1 MNGGLTEA
9 DTEPEAERRMSTDL
23 GYPRDSVTLLDY
35 WRIIRRYRWL
45 IIACAI
51 AGLGAGAAFAFLT
64 TPVYKVDVVFV
75 AVEEESDGSPLTA
88 LASQLGSFA
97 TVAGL
102 EGAAGGR
109 TKDEAVA
116 ILRSRAFTERF
127 IQEQGLMPVL
137 FYEEWDES
145 AEDWLVANVDKIPSA
160 WDAYELFDTEVRT
173 ISEDPI
179 TGLLTLSIEWIDR
192 QRAADWANG
201 LVTRLNEHMR
211 ERSIR
216 DARKSLD
223 YLNNELGK
231 TSVVELEQAIYR
243 LIETQ
248 INKIMLANVR
258 DEYVFKIIDPAV
270 VPDADEF
277 VWPNLPLLLVSGV
290 LLGLFVSLA
299 IAFSANLIRDQGH

>member
-1 MNGGLTEA
+1 MGAGLT
-9 DTEPEAERRMSTDL
+9 DTEPEREIKRRRPTAAGSPT
-23 GYPRDSVTLLDY
+23 GSVTLVDY
-35 WRIIRRYRWL
+35 WRVIRHYRWL

-51 AGLGAGAAFAFLT
+51 IGLGAGAALALIT
-64 TPVYKVDVVFV
+64 TPIYKVDVVFV

-116 ILRSRAFTERF
+116 TLQSRAFTELF
-127 IQEQGLMPVL
+127 IQEEGLMPVL
-137 FYEEWDES
+137 FHEDWDES
-145 AEDWLVANVDKIPSA
+145 AGDWKVADIADIPSA
-160 WDAYELFDTEVRT
+160 WDAYELFDTEVRA
-173 ISEDPI
+173 ISEDLI
-179 TGLLTLSIEWIDR
+179 TGLLTLTIEWSDR
-192 QRAADWANG
+192 ELAADWANG
-201 LVTRLNEHMR
+201 LITRLNQHMR
-211 ERSIR
+211 ERAIR

-223 YLNNELGK
+223 YLNNELAK

-258 DEYVFKIIDPAV
+258 DEYVFKVIDPAV

-277 VWPNLPLLLVSGV
+277 IWPNRPLLLVGG
-290 LLGLFVSLA
+290 LLFGIFVSLA
-299 IAFSANLIRDQGH
+299 IAFSANLVREQAL